1 MSTCRTC
8 RHWQASQTGKD
19 GEPKPAPM
27 LRHGFAA
34 CAQGECFNFLPSRR
48 PACGK
53 YQAISQAA
61 RRRREEVMAELEAKN
76 LGYLKGKS

>member
-1 MSTCRTC
+1 
-8 RHWQASQTGKD
+8 
-19 GEPKPAPM
+19 M

-53 YQAISQAA
+53 YQAISQTTQ
-61 RRRREEVMAELEAKN
+61 RRREEVMAELEAKN
-76 LGYLKGKS
+76 SGYLKK

>member
-1 MSTCRTC
+1 
-8 RHWQASQTGKD
+8 
-19 GEPKPAPM
+19 M

-34 CAQGECFNFLPSRR
+34 CAQGEYFNFLPSRR

-61 RRRREEVMAELEAKN
+61 RRRREEVMAELEVKN
-76 LGYLKGKS
+76 SGYLKCQPS

>member
-8 RHWQASQTGKD
+8 RHWQASQTGKE

-34 CAQGECFNFLPSRR
+34 CAQGECFNFLPSRS
-48 PACGK
+48 PACTK
-53 YQAISQAA
+53 YQAISQTTQ
-61 RRRREEVMAELEAKN
+61 RRREEVMAELEAKN
-76 LGYLKGKS
+76 SGYLKK